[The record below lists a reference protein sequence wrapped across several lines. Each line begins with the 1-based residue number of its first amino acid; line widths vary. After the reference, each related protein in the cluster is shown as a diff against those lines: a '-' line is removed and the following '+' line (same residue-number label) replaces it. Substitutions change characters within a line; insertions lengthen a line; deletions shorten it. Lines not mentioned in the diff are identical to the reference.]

1 MTVTPD
7 ETPATCLCGARTYE
21 PDHDRWRNTV
31 DGWWCRFCWIEA
43 TP

>member
-21 PDHDRWRNTV
+21 PDHDRWEKGT
-31 DGWWCRFCWIEA
+31 DGWWCLGCMLEVIQ
-43 TP
+43 